1 MTKIAGRT
9 AVVTGAGSGIGRGI
23 ALALAGEGASVA
35 IADIIAENA
44 EKVAEEIRQAGG
56 TAIGVRC
63 DVIDR
68 DSIAAM
74 KAQVTAELGAV
85 SLMFANAGATS
96 FERLADMAEQDVD
109 WILHANLIGVTNC
122 LMAFYPDMVRAGDGH
137 VFATSSTAG
146 LLPSWVPYHAPY
158 SGAKLGIVGLMLNLG
173 IEAAEHGVGC
183 TVFCPGG
190 GGERDEGQQCPLPPR
205 TLRRAAGGRGEDS
218 RRLLPARQP
227 PFPPRRGSRTH
238 GRTGSA
244 REPADAD
251 QRRID
256 AQDIPRDLCEAGRR
270 GIRLRGP
277 VRRGGLG
284 HGARCAFWC
293 YDCPMPGE
301 AAYLAV
307 AAVMVIVIWGGLR
320 TVRGYWHMIK
330 TDQSADQVERDR
342 RNAIRQDKRP

>member
-1 MTKIAGRT
+1 MTEIAGRV

-23 ALALAGEGASVA
+23 ALALAQAGASVA

-44 EKVAEEIRQAGG
+44 EKVAAEVRAAGG
-56 TAIGVRC
+56 KAIGVHC

-68 DSIAAM
+68 ASIAAM
-74 KAQVTAELGAV
+74 KARVTAELGAV

-158 SGAKLGIVGLMLNLG
+158 SGAKLGIVGLMLNLA

-190 GGERDEGQQCPLPPR
+190 VVSGMKDNNARYRPERFGGPQEGGVNIPEGFFQHASLHFRPAEEVGRMVVQAVRENRPMLISDGSMRKTFHETYVKLVDEAFDFVDR
-205 TLRRAAGGRGEDS
+205 FDAAG
-218 RRLLPARQP
+218 
-227 PFPPRRGSRTH
+227 
-238 GRTGSA
+238 
-244 REPADAD
+244 
-251 QRRID
+251 
-256 AQDIPRDLCEAGRR
+256 AG
-270 GIRLRGP
+270 
-277 VRRGGLG
+277 
-284 HGARCAFWC
+284 
-293 YDCPMPGE
+293 
-301 AAYLAV
+301 
-307 AAVMVIVIWGGLR
+307 
-320 TVRGYWHMIK
+320 
-330 TDQSADQVERDR
+330 
-342 RNAIRQDKRP
+342 